1 MSVCSTIWINLGYRY
16 CTALKGEL
24 QAGPQRTSKGRQIPR
39 IRAIHPRKI
48 SSHKY
53 CLATD
58 CRLLLPPLITCGE
71 RWRLAG
77 LDRGID
83 ITNPSSLPKR
93 SELDPAGAHLYINAR
108 YVLDLAEI
116 GEKWGLQPPWRSLDA
131 SQNQGRNNSM
141 LLGMDWDE
149 VLTLGDLSPFNRL
162 WPTWGSCGGRLA
174 PRLLILELLPVFLLR
189 ERWIQKPLPTIFRAR
204 FWFSI
209 GHTTWFVV
217 TRRGNLCKWSTKQPV
232 WVVRPNVQCEIRGI
246 FMHRCFTFFLWA
258 LPSAKRSGIQMRVLR
273 KVKLKFA
280 CISEQIFVNNFPH
293 YSLSFTYGPFSGEE
307 WSFSGCQ
314 EGLQWLKSSL
324 KAIKK
329 PTIQMHFLQTKV
341 YLLYIDKCCQWANL
355 EALLITHCNEAYYI
369 IKRVFS

>member
-1 MSVCSTIWINLGYRY
+1 MHTFGSV
-16 CTALKGEL
+16 
-24 QAGPQRTSKGRQIPR
+24 
-39 IRAIHPRKI
+39 
-48 SSHKY
+48 
-53 CLATD
+53 LAT
-58 CRLLLPPLITCGE
+58 RPG
-71 RWRLAG
+71 
-77 LDRGID
+77 
-83 ITNPSSLPKR
+83 
-93 SELDPAGAHLYINAR
+93 
-108 YVLDLAEI
+108 
-116 GEKWGLQPPWRSLDA
+116 
-131 SQNQGRNNSM
+131 
-141 LLGMDWDE
+141 
-149 VLTLGDLSPFNRL
+149 
-162 WPTWGSCGGRLA
+162 
-174 PRLLILELLPVFLLR
+174 FL
-189 ERWIQKPLPTIFRAR
+189 
-204 FWFSI
+204 
-209 GHTTWFVV
+209 V

-293 YSLSFTYGPFSGEE
+293 YSLSFTYGPFSWEE